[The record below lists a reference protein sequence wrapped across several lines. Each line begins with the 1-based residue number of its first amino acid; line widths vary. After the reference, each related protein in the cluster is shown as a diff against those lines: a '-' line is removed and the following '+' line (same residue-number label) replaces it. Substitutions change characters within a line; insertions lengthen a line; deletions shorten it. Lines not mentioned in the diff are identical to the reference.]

1 MEPTSTSSSQPTFV
15 RTAPLRDLNY
25 VQHSSGQ
32 PSNMLKSDPGKPK
45 AKISLQEYRERS
57 KSKSPR
63 KPEDLFVPESDGS
76 DADGQINDSP
86 NERESG
92 QTKSSD
98 SSVRRDERMMS
109 VDMADVSVDLANMS
123 IDQVDDSLL
132 DDQTGKFGKHTDY
145 VHENISVTVNDGSD
159 RHKTGATDDKTDR
172 LKLKKSTSLSKCDDS
187 EKDRNK
193 AVLSRS
199 GKSESALQVRGD
211 GVQVIKIP
219 AKSNGVEVSRS
230 GNVQTIKMPPQE
242 RGDVTQLAL
251 SERLKLKKGNLSE
264 SHLTQPNIAVTK
276 VDIKPEQI
284 LRGSPDVIDLTSDEE
299 SPVAQPMKKAVNQVQ
314 PIKSAVPIQPKPN
327 EQMKS
332 FGTLSQ
338 QAGHVGQSSGTAH
351 QGPQFVTA
359 RSQLNNSGMPQGAS
373 LQEDVERR
381 ENLRKLLDKQK
392 HLVATVKMSELP
404 DKGAKLRANIE
415 GITRQI
421 SDLDKRIKARA
432 QELHSQQKPAVVY
445 SQSGQAISSAPGSQP
460 IRQPMVVKM
469 LPGGQTVVQPGAH
482 QPHNPA
488 GLKQTTLLPHVS
500 QIPQHVLQQMYGAN
514 PQAMQLYGGRMTA
527 ARLREVGS
535 VTKEA
540 IEKLHK
546 QLETIP
552 KSDEELTD
560 PTGLVVPL
568 MIHQRQALTWLVWRE
583 RQSPSGGILADDMGL
598 GKTLTMISLM
608 AKQREL
614 KKHGSEEDKAA
625 WLNRDKQLEKMDKAI
640 VKSSATLV
648 VCPASLIHQWRT
660 EIERRCRPGL
670 LRVCMYHGPTREKNV
685 LKLASHDVVITTY
698 NIIGKEVIL
707 DEDDKNGEKPVTD
720 DKDEESDKEQSE
732 ETKKANR
739 DMPNIMKI
747 AWERVILDEAHNI
760 KNHKAIQSRAVC
772 RLRAGFRWALTGT
785 PIQNDLLD
793 MYSLL
798 RFLRCSPFDEY
809 KVWKRQVDTGSSSGH
824 NRLNVLV
831 KTLLLRRTKT
841 QTGASGKPLV
851 PLPEK
856 TSTTHELVLSDQ
868 ERRVYDKVFA
878 QSKSMLKE
886 YLARHEEKETFK
898 DDYNPSKPS
907 NPFLGK
913 PDGPNQGSS
922 QGQGSGV
929 GDVREGSQRPSTGQH
944 ILVLLLRLRQCCSH
958 LSLMKD
964 ALDDETQENEG
975 LELTLEEQMMDLLL
989 DDQEKEPTLRKTDK
1003 IFQPKAMST
1012 KMKALMDQILSIHR
1026 PANSKDKC
1034 KSVIVSQWTSMLQIV
1049 ALHLERENIRSHVIK
1064 GNIPAKKRM
1073 EYVDEF
1079 NNDASGPEVML
1090 VSLRAGGCGLNL
1102 IGGNHLFLLD
1112 SHWNPALEDQASDRI
1127 YRVGQKKDVY
1137 IHRFLCK
1144 DTVEEKI
1151 VQLQEKKTTLA
1162 KNVLSGSGKTNHKL
1176 SLADLRMLFGV

>member
-57 KSKSPR
+57 KSKS
-63 KPEDLFVPESDGS
+63 
-76 DADGQINDSP
+76 QINDSP

-415 GITRQI
+415 
-421 SDLDKRIKARA
+421 
-432 QELHSQQKPAVVY
+432 
-445 SQSGQAISSAPGSQP
+445 AISSAPGSQP

-535 VTKEA
+535 
-540 IEKLHK
+540 
-546 QLETIP
+546 LETIP

-608 AKQREL
+608 AKQL
-614 KKHGSEEDKAA
+614 
-625 WLNRDKQLEKMDKAI
+625 DKAI

-793 MYSLL
+793 I
-798 RFLRCSPFDEY
+798 CSPFDEY

-868 ERRVYDKVFA
+868 ERRVYDK
-878 QSKSMLKE
+878 
-886 YLARHEEKETFK
+886 

-944 ILVLLLRLRQCCSH
+944 IL
-958 LSLMKD
+958 

-1112 SHWNPALEDQASDRI
+1112 SHW
-1127 YRVGQKKDVY
+1127 
-1137 IHRFLCK
+1137 
-1144 DTVEEKI
+1144 
-1151 VQLQEKKTTLA
+1151 
-1162 KNVLSGSGKTNHKL
+1162 SGKTNHKL